1 VHVRHAGFKA
11 SDRPG
16 ERVVPDSRNQQVCRD
31 PDADV
36 APNGRRR
43 RGGATVSARAW
54 RASGDPG
61 DLEERKGVA
70 ARLAWGLATVDGEA
84 SFEVGWF
91 GGCELGEEHLG
102 DLDFA

>member
-16 ERVVPDSRNQQVCRD
+16 ERVVPGSRNQQVCRD

-54 RASGDPG
+54 RASGIPATS
-61 DLEERKGVA
+61 RNARVA